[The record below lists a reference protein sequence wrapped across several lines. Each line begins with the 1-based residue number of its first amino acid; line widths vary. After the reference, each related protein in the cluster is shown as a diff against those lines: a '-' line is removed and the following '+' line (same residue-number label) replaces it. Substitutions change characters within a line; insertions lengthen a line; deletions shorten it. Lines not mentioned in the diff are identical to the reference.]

1 MSDILYCEFPKRVR
15 PAIIIEPTGSKRLFK
30 EERMTLAER
39 LNTIRQGAD
48 KRIPPDKRAIMH
60 RATDDLRSSGI
71 LDHVTKVGDPLPP
84 FALRNA
90 VGEEVSSSE
99 LLANGPLVLTVFRGS
114 W

>member
-1 MSDILYCEFPKRVR
+1 
-15 PAIIIEPTGSKRLFK
+15 
-30 EERMTLAER
+30 MTLADR
-39 LNTIRQGAD
+39 LDTIRQGAD
-48 KRIPPDKRAIMH
+48 RRIPPDKRAIMH

-71 LDHVTKVGDPLPP
+71 LDRVIKVGDPLPP

-90 VGEEVSSSE
+90 FGDEMRSSE